1 MSAENKAIAR
11 RALEELW
18 GGGSLDVVDELFAD
32 DFVGHAGSGMEPI
45 RGRDAQKQFV
55 GAFREAFPDE
65 SITIEQQVA
74 EGDVV
79 VTRWTAKGTHQ
90 GNLMGIPATGRE
102 TTTSGITIHRIR
114 DGKIAE
120 GETSF
125 DQLGLLQ
132 QIGAVPAMAQQ
143 A

>member
-1 MSAENKAIAR
+1 MSAENKTIAR
-11 RALEELW
+11 RALEEIW

-32 DFVGHAGSGMEPI
+32 DYVVDTGGGMEPL
-45 RGRDAQKQFV
+45 RGPEGVKQFV
-55 GAFREAFPDE
+55 GAFRGAFPDQ
-65 SITIEQQVA
+65 SITIEQQIA

-79 VTRWTAKGTHQ
+79 VTRWTATGTHQ
-90 GNLMGIPATGRE
+90 GELMGIPATGRE

-120 GETSF
+120 AETIW

-132 QIGAVPAMAQQ
+132 QLGVVPAMAQ

>member
-1 MSAENKAIAR
+1 MSAENKTIAR
-11 RALEELW
+11 RALEEIW
-18 GGGSLDVVDELFAD
+18 GGGSLDAVDELFAD
-32 DFVGHAGSGMEPI
+32 DYVVDTGGGMEPL
-45 RGRDAQKQFV
+45 RGPEGVKQFV
-55 GAFREAFPDE
+55 GAFRGAFPDQ
-65 SITIEQQVA
+65 SITIEQQIA

-90 GNLMGIPATGRE
+90 GDLMGIPATGRE

-114 DGKIAE
+114 NGKIAE
-120 GETSF
+120 AETSW

-132 QIGAVPAMAQQ
+132 QIGAVPAPAQ

>member
-1 MSAENKAIAR
+1 MSAENKTIAR
-11 RALEELW
+11 RALEQLW
-18 GGGSLDVVDELFAD
+18 GGGSLDVVDELFAEE
-32 DFVGHAGSGMEPI
+32 FIAHPGGGMEPI
-45 RGRDAQKQFV
+45 RGRDALKQFI
-55 GAFREAFPDE
+55 GMFREAFPDE
-65 SITIEQQVA
+65 SIMIEQQIA

-90 GNLMGIPATGRE
+90 GGLMGIPATGRQ

-114 DGKIAE
+114 DGKIVEA
-120 GETSF
+120 ETSW

-132 QIGAVPAMAQQ
+132 QLGAVPAMAQ